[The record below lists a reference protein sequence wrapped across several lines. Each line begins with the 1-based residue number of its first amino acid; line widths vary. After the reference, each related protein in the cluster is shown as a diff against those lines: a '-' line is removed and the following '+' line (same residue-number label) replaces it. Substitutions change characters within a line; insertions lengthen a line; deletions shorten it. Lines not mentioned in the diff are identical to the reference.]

1 MGWGGG
7 KRLIPQLEFVSRWG
21 NFWQHKAAEGL
32 TWPSVKGDLPGLG
45 PGKGALPGSC
55 KGVLPWPRQVEP
67 TGPSSKGAQA
77 QAKGDLPGPGK
88 GALPGPDKGGG
99 PYQTQTRG
107 GGPYLALWQ
116 ARLTMEYIIQWQ
128 SYYTEGR
135 LQRNYL
141 LVTG

>member
-1 MGWGGG
+1 M
-7 KRLIPQLEFVSRWG
+7 
-21 NFWQHKAAEGL
+21 
-32 TWPSVKGDLPGLG
+32 
-45 PGKGALPGSC
+45 
-55 KGVLPWPRQVEP
+55 QVES
-67 TGPSSKGAQA
+67 TGHSSKGAQA

-88 GALPGPDKGGG
+88 GALPGPDK
-99 PYQTQTRG
+99 

-141 LVTG
+141 LVMYWLIDYLLCCL

>member
-1 MGWGGG
+1 MQGG
-7 KRLIPQLEFVSRWG
+7 
-21 NFWQHKAAEGL
+21 
-32 TWPSVKGDLPGLG
+32 
-45 PGKGALPGSC
+45 
-55 KGVLPWPRQVEP
+55 P
-67 TGPSSKGAQA
+67 TMAQA
-77 QAKGDLPGPGK
+77 SGAYRSLKQGCTGLGK
-88 GALPGPDKGGG
+88 GALPGPDKGGAL
-99 PYQTQTRG
+99 PDPDKG